1 MEPMADIT
9 KRTTREGDISYRVR
23 IRLRGFPLQ
32 SATFASKSKAKE
44 WAQATESAMKEGRHF
59 KHSESKKHTLGDLID
74 RYIRDVLPTK
84 PKSQRKQS
92 AQLGWWKGRLGKY
105 LLSDVTPAL
114 IVEHRDLLMQGAT
127 VRGKQ
132 RSPATVVRYM
142 AVLSHAFTIAVKEW
156 GWLDDTPMRKVTK
169 PKEPRGRI
177 RFLSEDERRRL
188 LHSCKN
194 SKSPLLYPVVV
205 LALSTGMR
213 QGEVMNLSW
222 KDVDLD
228 KKSIV
233 LHNTKNGER
242 RSVPLA
248 GHAFTLLLEHSKRR
262 RLDTFL
268 LFPGQDP
275 KKPIDLRYAWETALT
290 EAKIEDFRFHDL
302 RHSAASYLAMGKAT
316 LAEIADILGHKTLQM
331 VKRYAHLS
339 ESHTAGVVARM
350 NESIFA
356 DVGADCIENRG

>member
-1 MEPMADIT
+1 MADIT
-9 KRTTREGDISYRVR
+9 KRITQEGDVTYRVR

-44 WAQATESAMKEGRHF
+44 WAQATESSMRDGRHF
-59 KHSESKKHTLGDLID
+59 KHSESKKHTLGDLVD

-84 PKSQRKQS
+84 PRSESKQS
-92 AQLGWWKGRLGKY
+92 AQLEWWKAQIGKY

-114 IVEHRDLLMQGAT
+114 IVERRDLLMQGLT
-127 VRGKQ
+127 PRGKF
-132 RSPATVVRYM
+132 RSPSTVVRYM
-142 AVLSHAFTIAVKEW
+142 AALSHAFTIAVKEW
-156 GWLDDTPMRKVTK
+156 GWLDDSPMRKVTK
-169 PKEPRGRI
+169 PKEPRGRV
-177 RFLSEDERRRL
+177 RFLSEDERRRVL
-188 LHSCKN
+188 QACKN
-194 SKSPLLYPVVV
+194 SKSPFLYLVVV

-213 QGEVMNLSW
+213 QGEVMNLCW
-222 KDVDLD
+222 KDVDFEE
-228 KKSIV
+228 KRIV
-233 LHNTKNGER
+233 LHITKNGDR
-242 RSVPLA
+242 RVLPLA
-248 GHAFTLLLEHSKRR
+248 GHALELLLEHSKLR

-275 KKPIDLRYAWETALT
+275 KRPADLRYAWETALN

-339 ESHTAGVVARM
+339 EPHTAGVVARM

-356 DVGADCIENRG
+356 DVGANSIKSKG